1 MIPRTP
7 AAPGFFG
14 SGADGSA
21 AAGPKAIGGG
31 GGAGE
36 REGGFGGWGFVLVS
50 FIVSTCCQERR
61 KGSEGSGLSCEACRT
76 STAPPKTFSKT
87 SPASRHPSAEG
98 RSSTYSGRSLLRE
111 TAARAP
117 RLPHQAAGRRLHQI
131 RGWLHRYWN
140 EPQSD
145 PADRNRRCQG
155 IRCQEARQEET

>member
-14 SGADGSA
+14 SGADGNAAAGPKAIGGGGGAGVGGGGGGAA

-87 SPASRHPSAEG
+87 SCE
-98 RSSTYSGRSLLRE
+98 
-111 TAARAP
+111 
-117 RLPHQAAGRRLHQI
+117 
-131 RGWLHRYWN
+131 
-140 EPQSD
+140 
-145 PADRNRRCQG
+145 
-155 IRCQEARQEET
+155 

>member
-14 SGADGSA
+14 SGADGNAAAGPKAIGGGGGAGEREGGVGGPGGGPARLRRPPGAPGFFGGGGDGRA

-61 KGSEGSGLSCEACRT
+61 KGSEGSGLSCGAGRQ

-87 SPASRHPSAEG
+87 SCE
-98 RSSTYSGRSLLRE
+98 
-111 TAARAP
+111 
-117 RLPHQAAGRRLHQI
+117 
-131 RGWLHRYWN
+131 
-140 EPQSD
+140 
-145 PADRNRRCQG
+145 
-155 IRCQEARQEET
+155 